1 MKINLNIIFSLF
13 FTNLFLAHFSFKT
26 DLIYLKLFSL
36 IIFLLFFIY
45 LKVFFN
51 NVLNFRNIKSIIFK
65 EKLVLLSLIPFLLIM
80 YFNSNDLAVKEVI
93 LQKNLVANL
102 ANINFIKNNFYLLK
116 IIEILAINNIAI
128 MMLISFFIFIIF
140 KIFDNKIDIFIVFIY
155 SGLIVSFF
163 TLVNLMITTYL
174 IENNIGQSYLEYY
187 GADQYLYFQFVP
199 FGATGFRNIEIFPML
214 IGYIC
219 SMYLTVEN
227 KGDKFLIIT
236 YFLMFSLFLT
246 YSRLAWFVAFVSLL
260 YLFLRFNN
268 LLTAKIILKKFIALI
283 ILIVIFSTLWSNFY
297 NSHKLKTN
305 IIYYSL
311 MKLSTLI
318 DNDQL
323 VNYFNK
329 KNQSLLI
336 HFNVNNYKINNND
349 EYFNIDYKPFING
362 LNQEVKTREEAIAA
376 NNKIRAKHKLETM
389 NRINFHLNSNIERK
403 EIYKQSIDLIKKKP
417 LLGYGQLNFAFLNKS
432 EFKDSIK
439 INKGNAES
447 QFLQLLLENG
457 LFGFFAYFLIYLS
470 IYLSGLNRKGKYL
483 LLFSFTYSFFL
494 VVQVYYFFW
503 IMLFSS
509 LAYKKQ

>member
-102 ANINFIKNNFYLLK
+102 ANINFIKNNFYLSK

-140 KIFDNKIDIFIVFIY
+140 KIFDNKIDTFIVFIY

-163 TLVNLMITTYL
+163 ALVNLIITTYL

-219 SMYLTVEN
+219 SMYLTIEN
-227 KGDKFLIIT
+227 KGNKFLIIT

-260 YLFLRFNN
+260 YLFLRF
-268 LLTAKIILKKFIALI
+268 KKEYRYGN
-283 ILIVIFSTLWSNFY
+283 IV
-297 NSHKLKTN
+297 
-305 IIYYSL
+305 
-311 MKLSTLI
+311 
-318 DNDQL
+318 
-323 VNYFNK
+323 
-329 KNQSLLI
+329 
-336 HFNVNNYKINNND
+336 
-349 EYFNIDYKPFING
+349 
-362 LNQEVKTREEAIAA
+362 
-376 NNKIRAKHKLETM
+376 
-389 NRINFHLNSNIERK
+389 
-403 EIYKQSIDLIKKKP
+403 
-417 LLGYGQLNFAFLNKS
+417 
-432 EFKDSIK
+432 
-439 INKGNAES
+439 
-447 QFLQLLLENG
+447 
-457 LFGFFAYFLIYLS
+457 
-470 IYLSGLNRKGKYL
+470 
-483 LLFSFTYSFFL
+483 
-494 VVQVYYFFW
+494 
-503 IMLFSS
+503 
-509 LAYKKQ
+509 